1 LRENIG
7 GIKPMS
13 KDFKSKKLYRSQ
25 SNKMIAGVCGG
36 IAEYFEIDPTLIRL
50 IVVAIALFGGVGLLA
65 YIAAIFIVPSNPD
78 QAPSENSE
86 NLIKDKSLFW
96 GSLLIIFG
104 LFFLLRQMGF
114 FYGFEFWKIPWQMV
128 WAAFLIII
136 GLYLLYNRKKKE
148 DTDTFELKGK
158 KLYRSR
164 KQKMVAGVCGGIAE
178 YFEMDVSV
186 IRILWAIITIA
197 SAGFGILIYILM
209 VIIFPEMPDNYEDKE
224 AKV

>member
-1 LRENIG
+1 MTAG
-7 GIKPMS
+7 
-13 KDFKSKKLYRSQ
+13 KDFKNKKLYRSQ
-25 SNKMIAGVCGG
+25 NNKMISGVCGG
-36 IAEYFEIDPTLIRL
+36 LADYFEIDPTLIRL

-65 YIAAIFIVPSNPD
+65 YIAAIFIIPNNPD
-78 QAPSENSE
+78 EQPIEKSE

-104 LFFLLRQMGF
+104 LFFLMRQMGL
-114 FYGFEFWKIPWQMV
+114 FYGFEFWRIPWQMV
-128 WAAFLIII
+128 WAVFLIVI
-136 GLYLLYNRKKKE
+136 GLYLLYNRNKKE
-148 DTDTFELKGK
+148 DDDTFEIQGK

-164 KQKMVAGVCGGIAE
+164 QQKMLAGVCGGIAE

-197 SAGFGILIYILM
+197 SVGFGILIYILM
-209 VIIFPEMPDNYEDKE
+209 IIIFPEVPEKYEDKE

>member
-1 LRENIG
+1 MTTG
-7 GIKPMS
+7 

-25 SNKMIAGVCGG
+25 NNKMISGVCGG
-36 IAEYFEIDPTLIRL
+36 LADYFEIDPTFIRL

-65 YIAAIFIVPSNPD
+65 YIAAIFIIPNNPD
-78 QAPSENSE
+78 QFPSENSD

-96 GSLLIIFG
+96 GSLFSIFG
-104 LFFLLRQMGF
+104 LFFLMRQMGL
-114 FYGFEFWKIPWQMV
+114 FYGFEFWRIPWQIV
-128 WAAFLIII
+128 WAVFLIII
-136 GLYLLYNRKKKE
+136 GLYLLYNRRKKE
-148 DTDTFELKGK
+148 DSDGFELQGK

-164 KQKMVAGVCGGIAE
+164 DQKMMAGGCGGIFE

-197 SAGFGILIYILM
+197 SVGFGILIYILM
-209 VIIFPEMPDNYEDKE
+209 IIIFPEVPENIEDKE

>member
-1 LRENIG
+1 
-7 GIKPMS
+7 MA
-13 KDFKSKKLYRSQ
+13 KDFKTKKLYRSQ

-65 YIAAIFIVPSNPD
+65 YIAAIFIIPNNPD
-78 QAPSENSE
+78 ESQSENSSE

-96 GSLLIIFG
+96 GSLLIILG
-104 LFFLLRQMGF
+104 LFFLLRQTGL
-114 FYGFEFWKIPWQMV
+114 FYGLEFWRIPWQMV

-136 GLYLLYNRKKKE
+136 GLFLLLKRKKTADDE
-148 DTDTFELKGK
+148 TEMFNVKGK

-164 KQKMVAGVCGGIAE
+164 SQKMLSGVCGGIAE
-178 YFEMDVSV
+178 YFEMDVSI

-209 VIIFPEMPDNYEDKE
+209 VIIFPEAPEEIKDKE
-224 AKV
+224 VKI

>member
-1 LRENIG
+1 MTTG
-7 GIKPMS
+7 

-25 SNKMIAGVCGG
+25 NNKMISGVCGG
-36 IAEYFEIDPTLIRL
+36 LADYFEIDPTFIRL

-65 YIAAIFIVPSNPD
+65 YIAAIFIIPNNPD
-78 QAPSENSE
+78 QFPSENSD

-104 LFFLLRQMGF
+104 LFFLMRQMGL
-114 FYGFEFWKIPWQMV
+114 FYGFEFWRIPWQIV
-128 WAAFLIII
+128 WAVFLIII

-148 DTDTFELKGK
+148 DSDGFELQGK

-164 KQKMVAGVCGGIAE
+164 EQKMMAGVCGGIAE

-197 SAGFGILIYILM
+197 SVGFGILIYILM
-209 VIIFPEMPDNYEDKE
+209 IIIFPEVPEDIEDKE

>member
-1 LRENIG
+1 MG
-7 GIKPMS
+7 
-13 KDFKSKKLYRSQ
+13 KDFKSKRLYRSQ

-36 IAEYFEIDPTLIRL
+36 FADYFEIDPTLIRL

-65 YIAAIFIVPSNPD
+65 YIAAIFIVPNNPEEVP
-78 QAPSENSE
+78 AENSSE

-114 FYGFEFWKIPWQMV
+114 FYGFEFWRIPWQMV
-128 WAAFLIII
+128 WATFLIII
-136 GLYLLYNRKKKE
+136 GFYLLYNRKKKD
-148 DTDTFELKGK
+148 DTDTDSFEIKGK

-164 KQKMVAGVCGGIAE
+164 SQKMLAGVCGGIAE
-178 YFEMDVSV
+178 YFEIDVSI

-209 VIIFPEMPDNYEDKE
+209 IIIFPEVPDNYEDKE
-224 AKV
+224 AQV